1 MKTWTVAAALLFVS
15 ASGLAQTTPTPL
27 PHKSCDDLKAEI
39 SKKLD
44 AKGAVGYTLDA
55 VEKGREGGGKV
66 VGSCDGGTK
75 SLDARVRPMKT
86 AAAIEMV
93 GSTRTAATPGAL
105 RSGSRGG
112 RSRPRPQQL
121 SQRLE

>member
-15 ASGLAQTTPTPL
+15 GSGLAQTTPTAL

-55 VEKGREGGGKV
+55 VDKGKEGDGKV
-66 VGSCDGGTK
+66 IGSCDGGTK
-75 SLDARVRPMKT
+75 SIVY
-86 AAAIEMV
+86 
-93 GSTRTAATPGAL
+93 TRGGAATAEAKPAADTKK
-105 RSGSRGG
+105 
-112 RSRPRPQQL
+112 PQ
-121 SQRLE
+121 